1 MYVKY
6 KFRFLSLSI
15 IYSCVMKIIQQQ
27 KEYDIQEIF
36 LTLNSK
42 IIKKYSFE
50 PLLHKKKIA

>member
-1 MYVKY
+1 
-6 KFRFLSLSI
+6 
-15 IYSCVMKIIQQQ
+15 MKIIQPPD

-50 PLLHKKKIA
+50 PLLHKKKDCIV